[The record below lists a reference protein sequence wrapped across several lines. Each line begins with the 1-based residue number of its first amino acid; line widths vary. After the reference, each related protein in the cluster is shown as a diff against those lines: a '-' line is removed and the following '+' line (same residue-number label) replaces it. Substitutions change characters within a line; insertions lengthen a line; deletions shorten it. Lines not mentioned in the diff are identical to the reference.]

1 MRYRRSRIGG
11 DLRRLRLGHVLHKRE
26 VFAALVHARGAAEV
40 VNRDA
45 VDAFLREPERQ
56 LFVEAEQPA
65 YVRQHDD
72 PWTCGFAGAGEEGSE
87 LCPIGGLK
95 DEVLGVNSR
104 PRNGHDCG

>member
-72 PWTCGFAGAGEEGSE
+72 SRARVIVGAGEEGSE
-87 LCPIGGLK
+87 LRPIGRLK
-95 DEVLGVNSR
+95 DEVLGLNSR
-104 PRNGHDCG
+104 ARHGRDGG